1 MPEGHLPVVS
11 YLAVPVMSKGNVVIG
26 GLFFGHSSEGMFL
39 EEHENLVA
47 AIASQASIALDNAML
62 YEEIHALNS
71 KKDEFIGFASHEL
84 KTPLTTIK
92 GYLQL
97 AEITE
102 TSAKEFFPKINK
114 QVARLEAII
123 ADLLDISKI
132 QAGRLDLHFVKTTL
146 NSLIQEAIESLDFS
160 RHKIEADIPS
170 EDVSITIDNQKMSQ
184 VLVNLLTNALKY
196 SKPHSRILVTAIR
209 LGDQVRISVSDEGV
223 GIAAAHLEKIFNQFY
238 RIYSTSNSAKGM
250 GLGLYISK
258 EIMEAH
264 LGKIW
269 AESIEKKGSTFHI
282 QFPIDRAK
290 GLS

>member
-1 MPEGHLPVVS
+1 VVS
-11 YLAVPVMSKGNVVIG
+11 YLAVPVISKGNVVIG

-71 KKDEFIGFASHEL
+71 KKDEFISFASHEL

-97 AEITE
+97 AE
-102 TSAKEFFPKINK
+102 TSDIPVREFFPRINK
-114 QVARLEAII
+114 QVDRLEAII
-123 ADLLDISKI
+123 SDLLDISKI
-132 QAGRLDLHFVKTTL
+132 QAGRLDLHFVKTSL
-146 NSLIQEAIESLDFS
+146 NSLIEEAIESLNFS
-160 RHKIEADIPS
+160 EHKIEIDIPS
-170 EDVSITIDNQKMSQ
+170 EDVTVTIDNQKMSQ

-196 SKPHSRILVTAIR
+196 SKPGSRIGITAIR
-209 LGDQVRISVSDEGV
+209 IGDQARVSVSDEGV
-223 GIAAAHLEKIFNQFY
+223 GIAAAHLDKIFNQFY
-238 RIYSTSNSAKGM
+238 RIYSTSTSAKGM

-269 AESIEKKGSTFHI
+269 AESTENKGSTFHI
-282 QFPIDRAK
+282 QFPIDRSK
-290 GLS
+290 NLS